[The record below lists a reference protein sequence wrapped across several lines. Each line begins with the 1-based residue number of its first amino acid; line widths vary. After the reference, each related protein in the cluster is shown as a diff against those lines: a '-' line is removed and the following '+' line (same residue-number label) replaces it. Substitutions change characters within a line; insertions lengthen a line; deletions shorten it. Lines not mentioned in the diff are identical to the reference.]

1 MFKKIFFISLI
12 FLHLGIQNSYSF
24 SDQRTKVTVKKIKE
38 ILIKTNSLSFDFTQ
52 KINDKIEV
60 GRCLIKYPKLIHCY
74 YDNKAKKEL
83 ISDSY
88 TLAIYKKKYNKI
100 YLYPLITLSLNH
112 LLDKEFI
119 LKELSP
125 QKQFKITDKII
136 EFNVYNK
143 KQKIIIGFAPKTFD
157 LLGWKTT
164 DIFQNDVEFAVYDV
178 KKNVPIEESEFKIPK
193 IKND

>member
-1 MFKKIFFISLI
+1 MIILNFST
-12 FLHLGIQNSYSF
+12 QNSYSF
-24 SDQRTKVTVKKIKE
+24 QNQEKITINKIKKI
-38 ILIKTNSLSFDFTQ
+38 LIETNSLSFNFVQ
-52 KINDKIEV
+52 KINDKIEI
-60 GRCLIKYPKLIHCY
+60 GRCLIKYPKLMHCY

-100 YLYPLITLSLNH
+100 YLYPLITLTLNH

-125 QKQFKITDKII
+125 ENHKQLKIEDKVI
-136 EFNVYNK
+136 EFKVYNK
-143 KQKIIIGFAPKTFD
+143 KQKIIVGFAPKTFD

-164 DIFQNDVEFAVYDV
+164 DIFQNDVEFVVYDV
-178 KKNVPIEESEFKIPK
+178 KKNVPVEESEFKIPK

>member
-1 MFKKIFFISLI
+1 MIILNFST
-12 FLHLGIQNSYSF
+12 QNSYSF
-24 SDQRTKVTVKKIKE
+24 QNQEKITINKIKKI
-38 ILIKTNSLSFDFTQ
+38 LIETNSLSFNFVQ

-60 GRCLIKYPKLIHCY
+60 GRCLIKYPKLMHCY

-100 YLYPLITLSLNH
+100 YLYPLITLTLNH
-112 LLDKEFI
+112 LLNKEFI

-125 QKQFKITDKII
+125 ENYKQLKIKDKVI
-136 EFNVYNK
+136 EFKVYNK
-143 KQKIIIGFAPKTFD
+143 KQKIIVGFAPKSFD

-164 DIFQNDVEFAVYDV
+164 DIFQNDVEFVVYDV
-178 KKNVPIEESEFKIPK
+178 KKNIKIGKGEFIIPK
-193 IKND
+193 LN